1 MTNTIVFYFSKTG
14 TTKNLA
20 ENIAHRLHADLAE
33 IHELQT
39 YTPADLDYTDMNS
52 RTTIEQHQHQSRVA
66 IKNDLPDISAYQNVI
81 IAHPIWWA
89 IPPRLIAT
97 LIDTIDLN
105 GKNLATCLTSDMTG
119 YSRAQSFI
127 ERTVKDNG
135 YHLNLLTGA
144 VLNSHRA
151 MINWLN
157 GLNFLKKAA

>member
-1 MTNTIVFYFSKTG
+1 MKEGLTITNTIVFYFSKTG

-20 ENIAHRLHADLAE
+20 
-33 IHELQT
+33 
-39 YTPADLDYTDMNS
+39 
-52 RTTIEQHQHQSRVA
+52 
-66 IKNDLPDISAYQNVI
+66 
-81 IAHPIWWA
+81 
-89 IPPRLIAT
+89 
-97 LIDTIDLN
+97 
-105 GKNLATCLTSDMTG
+105 TCATSDMTG